1 MYLQCPASCISSH
14 PRNKQRIGESV
25 TTMTLR
31 KTIFRILLGM
41 FLVLAGIAHLI
52 IPAEF
57 LAQVPPWLPLDSTFV
72 VIASGI
78 VEIILGLAL
87 VFLTK
92 YRIPVGWIVAAFFVV
107 IFPGN
112 LSQYM
117 YQVDA
122 FGLTT
127 DGARFTRLFF
137 QPVLI
142 IWALWTTDAWT
153 AWKNTKKIN

>member
-1 MYLQCPASCISSH
+1 M
-14 PRNKQRIGESV
+14 G
-25 TTMTLR
+25 LR
-31 KTIFRILLGM
+31 KTIFRIFLGVFLL
-41 FLVLAGIAHLI
+41 LAGIAHLI

-57 LAQVPPWLPLDSTFV
+57 LAQVPPWVPLDSYFV
-72 VIASGI
+72 IIASGI

-87 VFLTK
+87 IFLVQ
-92 YRIPVGWIVAAFFVV
+92 RRVLVGWMVAAFFVA

-112 LSQYM
+112 LSQYI

-127 DGARFTRLFF
+127 DSARFTRLFF

-142 IWALWTTDAWT
+142 VWALWSTDAWAT
-153 AWKNTKKIN
+153 LRDKKKI

>member
-1 MYLQCPASCISSH
+1 MA
-14 PRNKQRIGESV
+14 
-25 TTMTLR
+25 LR
-31 KTIFRILLGM
+31 KTIFRIFLGIFLL
-41 FLVLAGIAHLI
+41 LAGIAHLI
-52 IPAEF
+52 IPTEF
-57 LAQVPPWLPLDSTFV
+57 LAQVPPWLPLDSYV
-72 VIASGI
+72 VIIASGI
-78 VEIILGLAL
+78 VEIVLGLAL
-87 VFLTK
+87 MFLK
-92 YRIPVGWIVAAFFVV
+92 KRRVLVGWMVAAFFVA

-142 IWALWTTDAWT
+142 VWALWATDAWT
-153 AWKNTKKIN
+153 ALRSKQKTS